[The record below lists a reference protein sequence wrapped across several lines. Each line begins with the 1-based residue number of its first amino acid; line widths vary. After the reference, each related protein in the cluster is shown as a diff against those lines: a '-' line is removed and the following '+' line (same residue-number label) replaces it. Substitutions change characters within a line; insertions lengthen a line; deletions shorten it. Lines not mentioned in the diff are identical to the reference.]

1 MAGCKTKTIC
11 FTNNKGGSG
20 KSTTCA
26 NLAFEL
32 ASAGKKVLLIDG
44 DMQLNLSLS
53 FFDEERVLEMAECEE
68 NLYYAIK
75 NKRDLSGYIVHTP
88 YENLDLIPSSTLMS
102 QIEYELFTMIQREYV
117 LKKCLRSIYEKELYD
132 YVLIDAPPTLGTWVI
147 NILCAADYV
156 IVPVEASPWG
166 LFGLANMFDFLNGIS
181 EMTEAKIMGVLI
193 TKVDERKNYYKQTRE
208 ILAGYDNINV
218 FETFIHVD
226 TSVEWAQDNSVPVM
240 AVGKGSMA
248 RASKAADNTS
258 VSKETK
264 RTTAKTTA
272 KTKAVT
278 ASKVISGTSKEVMQM
293 IEYQKSDQVLDREPE
308 ENETF
313 GVGDAMPI
321 YFF

>member
-1 MAGCKTKTIC
+1 MAGCRTKTIC

-117 LKKCLRSIYEKELYD
+117 LKKCLCSIYEKELYD

-226 TSVEWAQDNSVPVM
+226 TSVEWAQDNSVPVSVYKKSTRS
-240 AVGKGSMA
+240 AKEFRQLA
-248 RASKAADNTS
+248 R
-258 VSKETK
+258 
-264 RTTAKTTA
+264 
-272 KTKAVT
+272 
-278 ASKVISGTSKEVMQM
+278 EVMD
-293 IEYQKSDQVLDREPE
+293 YGSR
-308 ENETF
+308 
-313 GVGDAMPI
+313 
-321 YFF
+321 